1 LAKGR
6 QVCPKTV
13 DHPILVVVGSS
24 AGVVQAL
31 SEMVSTLPGQTPWA
45 RTGEI
50 FEMRVVVGEGATRRM
65 FEARGRSKEGERIG
79 SGVLRRVS
87 EG

>member
-1 LAKGR
+1 MPEDGR
-6 QVCPKTV
+6 SS
-13 DHPILVVVGSS
+13 HLVVVGSS

-50 FEMRVVVGEGATRRM
+50 FEMRVVGEGATRRT
-65 FEARGRSKEGERIG
+65 FEARGRSREGERIG